1 MGDVD
6 LSGTL
11 WISINNVVVPTTPKD
26 KTPTAVF
33 LMESPGFLV
42 NPDDYNPENFEKT
55 DFSDRGRDRMHPDRA
70 IAQLAD
76 RVPAVSPYFFDSGTH
91 ISYYWR
97 QLLETYKLSWSP
109 KDDPKLRKKYEN
121 AVIMLYGSEECGF
134 DESGFEESE
143 KRYFNN
149 EKSEFHKQLEA
160 FSKNW
165 ESAKE
170 EEKEFLDKCRH
181 DQKEDWP
188 QNFQK
193 SAGPTIDKT
202 IQAFTEYENLKA
214 QIQQYQA
221 AISQYTRG
229 DLSRLLL
236 GQMQGMCIIIHYM

>member
-33 LMESPGFLV
+33 LMESPGFAV
-42 NPDDYNPENFEKT
+42 NPEDFDPDKFQSN

-109 KDDPKLRKKYEN
+109 KDDPELREKYKN
-121 AVIMLYGSEECGF
+121 AVKMLYGSEE
-134 DESGFEESE
+134 SNFEESE

-149 EKSEFHKQLEA
+149 EKSHFFEQLDTLSQA
-160 FSKNW
+160 W
-165 ESAKE
+165 EGAKKKEKDFLE
-170 EEKEFLDKCRH
+170 ECQGNKK
-181 DQKEDWP
+181 DWP
-188 QNFQK
+188 QNFQT

-202 IQAFTEYENLKA
+202 IQAFTEYDNLKA

-236 GQMQGMCIIIHYM
+236 DQMQGV

>member
-33 LMESPGFLV
+33 LMESPGFSV
-42 NPDDYNPENFEKT
+42 NPEDFNPDNFQSN
-55 DFSDRGRDRMHPDRA
+55 DFGDRGRDRMHPDRA

-109 KDDPKLRKKYEN
+109 KDDPKLREKYKN
-121 AVIMLYGSEECGF
+121 AVKMLYGSEEC
-134 DESGFEESE
+134 DFEESE
-143 KRYFNN
+143 KRYFKN
-149 EKSEFHKQLEA
+149 EKSEFHKQLKA
-160 FSKNW
+160 FSESW
-165 ESAKE
+165 ESAKK

-181 DQKEDWP
+181 DQKDGWP

-236 GQMQGMCIIIHYM
+236 GQMQGM